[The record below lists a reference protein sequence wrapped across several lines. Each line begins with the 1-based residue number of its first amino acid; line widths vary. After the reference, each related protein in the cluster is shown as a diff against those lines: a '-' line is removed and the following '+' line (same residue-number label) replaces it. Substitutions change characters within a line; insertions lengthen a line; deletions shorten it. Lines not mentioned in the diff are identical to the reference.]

1 MNPFTERGRITDPQ
15 RFIGRWRELSVVFDR
30 IVAGRPVFVTGPPG
44 IGKSSLLTHVAQSAA
59 VNLERPELTAF
70 YVNMA
75 VFEEAAPCYR
85 LIIRAL
91 QHPGDNAAALEVA
104 LLQREDPL
112 LLCLDNADQAIA
124 AGWGA
129 EILER
134 LARIARHAMIPSQSA
149 ALPAGYGA
157 AAPRGPVGMEPG
169 LLLVA
174 AGGGGAPPLS
184 EPYAVVGMGAIAD
197 AELRLLADA
206 YLERTGVRFSAAE
219 LREIAT
225 LSVRHPAYIQRAA
238 FHLFRSHTQPDY
250 DWRAA
255 YLAEASERPVPGAP
269 LPPAVFEGDEVG
281 SVLAFYGDYA
291 GAAGRP
297 ALERP
302 ELSGLG
308 DLLALVVPFVAA
320 LLAWELSRN
329 WLLSLGV
336 LLASIVVAFL
346 IGRLW
351 PRPTASAETAEPPDN
366 AETPEA

>member
-15 RFIGRWRELSVVFDR
+15 RFVGRWRELSVVFDR

-70 YVNMA
+70 YVNLN
-75 VFEEAAPCYR
+75 VLDDAAACYR
-85 LIIRAL
+85 LILRAL

-104 LLQREDPL
+104 LLQREAPL
-112 LLCLDNADQAIA
+112 LVCFDNADQAIG

-129 EILER
+129 ELLER
-134 LARIARHAMIPSQSA
+134 LARIARYATIPSPTG
-149 ALPAGYGA
+149 ALPAGYGPA
-157 AAPRGPVGMEPG
+157 TPRGMAGTEPSF
-169 LLLVA
+169 LLVA
-174 AGGGGAPPLS
+174 AGSSAPSLS
-184 EPYAVVGMGAIAD
+184 EPYAIVGMGAIAD

-219 LREIAT
+219 LRELAT
-225 LSVRHPAYIQRAA
+225 LSARHPAYIQRAA

-255 YLAEASERPVPGAP
+255 YLEEASERPVPGAP

-291 GAAGRP
+291 GTAGRP

-302 ELSGLG
+302 QLSGMG

-320 LLAWELSRN
+320 LLAWQFSGN
-329 WLLSLGV
+329 WLLSVGV
-336 LLASIVVAFL
+336 LLASIVVVFL
-346 IGRLW
+346 VGRLM
-351 PRPTASAETAEPPDN
+351 PRPPD
-366 AETPEA
+366 TPDTPDTSDT